1 MSVTSIKCPKCG
13 CVNLKTSSC
22 SSCGTSL
29 ENQGHSLGTLKGSSS
44 NESYS
49 NTAKSPPIPS
59 ERSASFSANSE
70 SSCAHCGKP
79 FPAGEMIEY
88 DGKHVCR
95 TCKPLFL
102 QKLAE
107 GQTPLGD
114 LVYAGFWIR
123 FAAKFIDGITL
134 YVVNSVLSLIL
145 VPLLGFSSL
154 AAGKAP
160 DPHAVMANFIK
171 MSPLILLQWGTSLAY
186 VTFFIGKFQA
196 TPGKM
201 ALRLKVV
208 QPDGG
213 KVSYFR
219 AFGRFFAELLSS
231 MTLLIGYAMAGFD
244 EEKRALHDRL
254 CNTRVVKK

>member
-1 MSVTSIKCPKCG
+1 MASMKCPKCG
-13 CVNLKTSSC
+13 CVNLKASSC
-22 SSCGTSL
+22 SSCGASL
-29 ENQGHSLGTLKGSSS
+29 ENQERSVGTLKGSSS

-49 NTAKSPPIPS
+49 NPAKLPSSPS
-59 ERSASFSANSE
+59 GGSASFSSNSE

-79 FPAGEMIEY
+79 FPAGEMIQY
-88 DGKHVCR
+88 DGKHICR

-107 GQTPLGD
+107 GHTPLGN

-123 FAAKFIDGITL
+123 FAAKFIDGIFL
-134 YVVNSVLSLIL
+134 YVVNSLLSLIL
-145 VPLLGFSSL
+145 IPLLGISSV
-154 AAGKAP
+154 ATGKPP
-160 DPHAVMANFIK
+160 DPNVVMANMIK
-171 MSPLILLQWGTSLAY
+171 TIPLILLQWGTALAY

-201 ALRLKVV
+201 ALRLRVV
-208 QPDGG
+208 LPSGG
-213 KVSYFR
+213 KVSYLR
-219 AFGRFFAELLSS
+219 AFGRFFAEFLSS